1 MKNHV
6 IGTYRLKADST
17 SKEFIGDSDVSVA
30 VKIVSSKHENNY
42 VSLYNLAKKE
52 VKKDLRTKNATT
64 RKALHFHIIKNL
76 ELQPLIEIFIN
87 KVKNSFFDEIVLFVD
102 YDFVRKWV

>member
-1 MKNHV
+1 MKDRV
-6 IGTYRLKADST
+6 IGTYRLKADDT
-17 SKEFIGDSDVSVA
+17 SKEFIGDADTVVV
-30 VKIVSSKHENNY
+30 VKVVSSRSENNY

-52 VKKDLRTKNATT
+52 IKRELRTKGELN
-64 RKALHFHIIKNL
+64 RKALHFHIVKKP

-87 KVKNSFFDEIVLFVD
+87 KVKNCFFDEIVLFVD